1 MLMLCI
7 WISRKISFLKSWHS
21 SGVIV
26 SAFAISGTIFTC
38 SMQVSENK
46 TGMMFYL
53 FMKTSHKFNIERLE
67 PVSAW
72 SDEVEADMNARIVD
86 VNRSINPRL
95 LIKIVI
101 VLLVDIALDRLPA
114 FVVINLKRVRNSFT
128 EI

>member
-1 MLMLCI
+1 
-7 WISRKISFLKSWHS
+7 
-21 SGVIV
+21 
-26 SAFAISGTIFTC
+26 
-38 SMQVSENK
+38 
-46 TGMMFYL
+46 MMFYL